1 MLKINPL
8 ELEKYIEDGAKARRS
23 ISIKD
28 VADVSKVLFDRLKEG
43 GKLITFGNGGSAAD
57 AQHFAAELSGR
68 FLKERRPFPAIA
80 LSTNTSSLTAIGN
93 DYDYSRVFSRQ
104 IEGICTR
111 NDCVVGI
118 STSGNSPNVIN
129 GVRKA
134 KEIGAYTLALTGMDG
149 GKLRD
154 EVDHCIRVKSNITPI
169 IQEVHI
175 TIIHMICYSFDAM
188 LE

>member
-1 MLKINPL
+1 MLEIDLKQL
-8 ELEKYIEDGAKARRS
+8 ERYITDGIDSRRS
-23 ISIKD
+23 IAVREIIE
-28 VADVSKVLFDRLKEG
+28 VSKVILDRLNSG
-43 GKLITFGNGGSAAD
+43 GKLITFGNGGSVAD

-68 FLKERRPFPAIA
+68 FMRERRPFPAIA

-93 DYDYSRVFSRQ
+93 DYDYLRQ
-104 IEGICTR
+104 IGGTCIR
-111 NDCVVGI
+111 NDHVVGI
-118 STSGNSPNVIN
+118 STSGNSPNAIN
-129 GVRKA
+129 GVRKDE
-134 KEIGAYTLALTGMDG
+134 EIGSYTLALTGMDG

-154 EVDHCIRVKSNITPI
+154 EVDHCIRVKSNITSV